1 MSSDGSATNRLC
13 GLGLGPASVRRG
25 KKWVPGAVCSSGS
38 SAPPDVQ
45 QSPLP
50 RSPGKRLHGTV
61 FFNVLW
67 WTGSVSSDKAAGL
80 ISTIIRGC
88 YSLPPTSTFQAA
100 SWR

>member
-13 GLGLGPASVRRG
+13 SLGLGPASVRRG

-45 QSPLP
+45 HSPLP